1 MPNINA
7 PRGFIPV
14 ALKDDEV
21 HMYYKAAAVVLG
33 VGDPV
38 IRATNSSDP
47 LGYPMVT
54 RATTGAAITGVVVAI
69 LPSVSSTSV
78 RTTKHLASGD
88 TGYVLVADSPN
99 QLFKVQDNGGASG
112 LIVTQIGESID
123 SVTAIDA
130 NTTTGISKYEIDTQ
144 AVAPDNTWNLVSKD
158 NRPGNTVGANCIWIV
173 KANLHTEA
181 NASATNITLI

>member
-1 MPNINA
+1 MPNIDA

-14 ALKDDEV
+14 VLNDCDV

-38 IRATNSSDP
+38 VRAANSSDP

-54 RATTGAAITGVVVAI
+54 RATTGAAISGVVVAI
-69 LPSVSSTSV
+69 LPSVSATSQ
-78 RTTKHLASGD
+78 RSTKHLASGD

-123 SVTAIDA
+123 SVAAINA
-130 NTTTGISKYEIDTQ
+130 NTTTGVSNYELDTE
-144 AVAPDNTWNLVSKD
+144 AVAADNTWSLVSKD

-181 NASATNITLI
+181 NASATNIANI